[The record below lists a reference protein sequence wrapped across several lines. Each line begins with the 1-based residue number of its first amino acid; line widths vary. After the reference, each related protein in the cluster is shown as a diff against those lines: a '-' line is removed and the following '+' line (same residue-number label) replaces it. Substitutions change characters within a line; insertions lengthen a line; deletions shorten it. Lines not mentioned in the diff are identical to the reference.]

1 MAMFT
6 IDELTDLVD
15 TAIAHS
21 ESERLDLPHV
31 VCVFDVLT
39 GLPTVFGP
47 FADPISASVY
57 ACRYVSDVGCDYAMA
72 LHVRVVPLDRGAT
85 EPSVRMRRPMELFR
99 SMRLS
104 SPVRRLMR
112 HSRRGM

>member
-15 TAIAHS
+15 TAIAAT

-57 ACRYVSDVGCDYAMA
+57 ASRYVNDVGCDYAWA

-85 EPSVRMRRPMELFR
+85 DPTVRTRRLTRHFR
-99 SMRLS
+99 SMRR
-104 SPVRRLMR
+104 VRRLMR
-112 HSRRGM
+112 RSKRGM